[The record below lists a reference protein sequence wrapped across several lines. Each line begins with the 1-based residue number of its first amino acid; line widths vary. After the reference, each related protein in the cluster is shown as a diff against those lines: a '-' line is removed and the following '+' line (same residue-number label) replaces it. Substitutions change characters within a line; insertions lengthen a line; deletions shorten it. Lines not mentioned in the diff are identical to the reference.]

1 MPVQAINKPL
11 DIERI
16 ITQLK
21 KTSNTQFEFNDI
33 NVQLDPNL
41 FIPNISIINEL
52 RRQALANIETTAI
65 EKFKRNIDIKYSPAN
80 SVAPQITQ
88 KGISVC
94 FNILD
99 DTLDYTK
106 LNNFSNAYIPLK
118 YFYNNKY
125 FEIINTIAK
134 KADIYVYMP
143 IIIRGNYK
151 NMATN

>member
-65 EKFKRNIDIKYSPAN
+65 EKFKR
-80 SVAPQITQ
+80 
-88 KGISVC
+88 
-94 FNILD
+94 
-99 DTLDYTK
+99 
-106 LNNFSNAYIPLK
+106 
-118 YFYNNKY
+118 
-125 FEIINTIAK
+125 E
-134 KADIYVYMP
+134 
-143 IIIRGNYK
+143 
-151 NMATN
+151 